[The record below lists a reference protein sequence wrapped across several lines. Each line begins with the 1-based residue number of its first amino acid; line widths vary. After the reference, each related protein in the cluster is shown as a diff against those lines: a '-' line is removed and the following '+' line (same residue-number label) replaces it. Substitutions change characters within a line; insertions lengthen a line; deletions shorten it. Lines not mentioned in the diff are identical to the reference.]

1 MSPTWGKGS
10 VRTPCLAAFVG
21 LALFV
26 GGAWVTASQAAEAF
40 LVEDIRLEGL
50 QRISAGTVFNYL
62 PVQVGDTLDPA
73 RVAEAI
79 RALYRTGF
87 FSDVRLGREGSTLVV
102 SVVERPSIAEIEFEG
117 NKSVETDR
125 LLESLKQVGFTTGQ
139 VFNRSTFDQVE
150 QELQRT
156 YFSLGKYAV
165 EIKSTVTPLERN
177 RVAIR
182 FDIAEGQVAKIRKI
196 NIVGNQVF
204 DDDELLDL
212 FKLKTSGF
220 LTLFTS
226 ADQYSKQKLAADL
239 EALRSYYLDRGYIN
253 FNIDSTQVSITPDKK
268 DIYITINV
276 TEGGRYTIKDIKLA
290 GDLIVPKEEL
300 FPKILLN
307 RGDVFSRQRVTDT
320 TERLTE
326 RLGDEGYAFANVNAI
341 PELDEQD
348 KAVALTFF
356 IDAGKR
362 VYVRRINFKGNTKT
376 RDEVLRREM
385 RQMEGAWV
393 STRAVERSKERL
405 ERLGY
410 FSEVNVETPP
420 VPGTADQV
428 DIDISV
434 VEQPSGSFVAGLGF
448 SQAQGIVVN
457 ASISQENFLGTGN
470 RVKAIF
476 NNSDINRTFSLSFL
490 DPYWTLDGISRGFDA
505 YYEDIDAA
513 AANVSDYTLD
523 RIGGSA
529 KLGIPTSE
537 YDFLNLGITV
547 EQRRFQVGAFP
558 SAEVLQFQEENGDR
572 FVEFLLNASWSR
584 DGRNRRV
591 FPDRGILN
599 RISGEL
605 AVPGSDLEFYKLTY
619 QNQTFVPLYPPY
631 TLMFGAEV
639 GYGDGYAS
647 TEGLPLIDNFFAGG
661 IRTVRGFK
669 ANTLGPRDSLDKPL
683 GGSFKLIGNV
693 ELLLPIPFVKEI
705 RSVRLSG
712 FFDIGNVFASVDD
725 FEASELRY
733 SAGIGGTW
741 LSPLGPL
748 TISFAVPL
756 NDQSGD
762 ETQPLQFTFGTS
774 F

>member
-1 MSPTWGKGS
+1 MSPARGRASRLAGVLGLVLFLCGS
-10 VRTPCLAAFVG
+10 GVPAGEAGEAFV
-21 LALFV
+21 V
-26 GGAWVTASQAAEAF
+26 G
-40 LVEDIRLEGL
+40 DIRLEGL

-62 PVQVGDTLDPA
+62 PVQVGDQLDSS

-87 FSDVRLGREGSTLVV
+87 FSDVRLGHEGSTLVV
-102 SVVERPSIAEIEFEG
+102 SVVERPSIAEIEFSG
-117 NKSVETDR
+117 NKAVETDR
-125 LLESLKQVGFTTGQ
+125 LLESLKQVGFATGQ

-165 EIKSTVTPLERN
+165 KIESTVTPMERN

-182 FDIAEGQVAKIRKI
+182 FDISEGQVAKIRKI
-196 NIVGNQVF
+196 NIVGNEVF

-212 FKLKTSGF
+212 FKLRTSGF

-239 EALRSYYLDRGYIN
+239 ETLRSYYLDRGYIN

-290 GDLIVPKEEL
+290 GNLIVPKDEL
-300 FPKILLN
+300 FPRILLN
-307 RGDVFSRQRVTDT
+307 RGDVFSRRKVTDSA
-320 TERLTE
+320 ERLTE
-326 RLGDEGYAFANVNAI
+326 RMGQEGYAFANVNAI
-341 PELDEQD
+341 PDIDEQN

-362 VYVRRINFKGNTKT
+362 VYVRRINFEGNTKT

-385 RQMEGAWV
+385 RQMEGAWI

-420 VPGTADQV
+420 VAGTADQV

-434 VEQPSGSFVAGLGF
+434 VEQPSGSFIAGLGF

-470 RVKAIF
+470 RVKAVF
-476 NNSDINRTFSLSFL
+476 NNSEINRTFSISYL
-490 DPYWTLDGISRGFDA
+490 DPYFTVDGISLGLDA
-505 YYEDIDAA
+505 FYEDIDAA
-513 AANVSDYTLD
+513 AANISEYTLD
-523 RIGGSA
+523 RIGTSV
-529 KLGIPTSE
+529 KVGIPTSE
-537 YDFLNLGITV
+537 FDFLTLGLTP
-547 EQRRFQVGAFP
+547 EREKLQLGATP
-558 SAEVLQFQEENGDR
+558 SDELMAFEETYGN
-572 FVEFLLNASWSR
+572 EFDQLLLTASWAR

-591 FPDRGILN
+591 FPDRGTLN
-599 RISGEL
+599 RISGEI
-605 AVPGSDLEFYKLTY
+605 AVPVSDLTFYKVTY

-631 TLMFGAEV
+631 ALMFGAEV
-639 GYGDGYAS
+639 GYGDGYGS
-647 TEGLPLIDNFFAGG
+647 NKELPLIDNFFAGG

-669 ANTLGPRDSLDKPL
+669 ANTLGPRDSQDKPL
-683 GGSFKLIGNV
+683 GGSFKFVGNV
-693 ELLLPIPFVKEI
+693 ELILPIPFVKESK
-705 RSVRLSG
+705 SVRLSA

-725 FEASELRY
+725 FDANELRY
-733 SAGIGGTW
+733 SVGIGGTW

-748 TISFAVPL
+748 TISFATPL
-756 NDQSGD
+756 NDQPGD
-762 ETQPLQFTFGTS
+762 ETQPFQFTFGTS

>member
-1 MSPTWGKGS
+1 VSPRWCRTSARASRLAGGLGLLLFFFGTWAPVARAGE
-10 VRTPCLAAFVG
+10 TFVID
-21 LALFV
+21 
-26 GGAWVTASQAAEAF
+26 
-40 LVEDIRLEGL
+40 DIRLEGL

-62 PVQVGDTLDPA
+62 PVQVGDTLDSS
-73 RVAEAI
+73 RIAEAI
-79 RALYRTGF
+79 RALYQTGF
-87 FSDVRLGREGSTLVV
+87 FSDVSLGREGATLVV
-102 SVVERPSIAEIEFEG
+102 SVVERPSIAEIEFAG

-125 LLESLKQVGFTTGQ
+125 LLESLKQVGFATGQ

-150 QELQRT
+150 RELQRT
-156 YFSLGKYAV
+156 YFSLGKYAA
-165 EIKSTVTPLERN
+165 EIESTVTPLERN
-177 RVAIR
+177 RVAVR
-182 FDIAEGQVAKIRKI
+182 FDISEGQVAKIRKI
-196 NIVGNQVF
+196 NIVGNEVF

-239 EALRSYYLDRGYIN
+239 ETLRSYYLDRGYIN

-268 DIYITINV
+268 DIYITINIS
-276 TEGGRYTIKDIKLA
+276 EGGRYTIKDIKLA

-326 RLGDEGYAFANVNAI
+326 RLGEEGYAFANVNAI
-341 PELDEQD
+341 PEIDEQEQE
-348 KAVALTFF
+348 VALTFF

-385 RQMEGAWV
+385 RQMEGAWI

-434 VEQPSGSFVAGLGF
+434 VEQPSGSFIAGLGF

-457 ASISQENFLGTGN
+457 ASISQENFLGSGN
-470 RVKAIF
+470 RVKAVF
-476 NNSDINRTFSLSFL
+476 NNSEINRTFSVSYL
-490 DPYWTLDGISRGFDA
+490 DPYFTIDGISLGLDA
-505 YYEDIDAA
+505 FYEDIDAA
-513 AANVSDYTLD
+513 AANISEYTLD
-523 RIGGSA
+523 RIGTSVR
-529 KLGIPTSE
+529 LGFPTSE
-537 YDFLNLGITV
+537 FDFLTLGLTPEREKLQLSANPSEELV
-547 EQRRFQVGAFP
+547 AFET
-558 SAEVLQFQEENGDR
+558 ANGNTFDQ
-572 FVEFLLNASWSR
+572 LLFTTSWSR
-584 DGRNRRV
+584 DGRNRRI
-591 FPDRGILN
+591 FPDRGTLN
-599 RISGEL
+599 RISSEV
-605 AVPGSDLEFYKLTY
+605 AIPGSDLTFYKLTY
-619 QNQTFVPLYPPY
+619 RNQTFVPLYPPY

-639 GYGDGYAS
+639 GYGDGYGS
-647 TEGLPLIDNFFAGG
+647 SKELPLIDNFFAGG
-661 IRTVRGFK
+661 IRSVRGFE
-669 ANTLGPRDSLDKPL
+669 ANTLGPRDSRDKPL
-683 GGSFKLIGNV
+683 GGSFKLIGNA

-705 RSVRLSG
+705 KSVRLSS

-725 FEASELRY
+725 FDVSELRY
-733 SAGIGGTW
+733 SVGIGGTW

-748 TISFAVPL
+748 TISFAIPL
-756 NDQSGD
+756 NDQPGD